1 MFAEWMVTF
10 GSGDG
15 ASCAAVG
22 AGIVPSVVALDDFG
36 KTRTFAP
43 KERNSAVRRC
53 LASVCRL
60 RRAAETAAPAERAR
74 RMTKSR
80 PRFAKRRRRMRQRN
94 IGLLER
100 GEDIFIRPGG
110 WERVRSAWL
119 GGAEER
125 CREE

>member
-1 MFAEWMVTF
+1 MLAEWMVRF

-15 ASCAAVG
+15 ASCAVVG
-22 AGIVPSVVALDDFG
+22 AGIVPSEVALDDFG
-36 KTRTFAP
+36 KTRMFAP

-74 RMTKSR
+74 RMTKRR
-80 PRFAKRRRRMRQRN
+80 PRFAKSRRRTRRRN

-100 GEDIFIRPGG
+100 GDDIFIRLGG
-110 WERVRSAWL
+110 WGRVRSEWR
-119 GGAEER
+119 GEVGER
-125 CREE
+125 CPEG